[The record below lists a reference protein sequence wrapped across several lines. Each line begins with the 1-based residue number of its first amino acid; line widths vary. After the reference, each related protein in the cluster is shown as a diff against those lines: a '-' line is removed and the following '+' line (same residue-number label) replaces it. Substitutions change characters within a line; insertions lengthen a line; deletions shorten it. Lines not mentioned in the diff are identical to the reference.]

1 MTSNRLVAC
10 MLSNKSPRHAITSC
24 SGVNSFLWIR
34 RPFHLSLGIK
44 QLSRLIN
51 LTDRPHCAQCQP
63 QRKPYCL
70 LSWRLTFLLFFD
82 SSYLKEA
89 LGASPVI
96 DLKKTALSIHIIECL
111 KQKLWSLTGAYNLS
125 AEIQWNGLHHCI
137 CLFGCLYIE
146 HNSPPGYILTLPSSL
161 FPTSSYDET
170 EMEFVQMCVCVRAC
184 TCMLL
189 CVFVKVKKEKER
201 RSKPKCNLSLNHR
214 ASPGERPFFLGLVSE
229 LNHSEG
235 PIFQK

>member
-1 MTSNRLVAC
+1 MTPNRLVAC

-34 RPFHLSLGIK
+34 WPFHLSLGIK

-89 LGASPVI
+89 LFASPVI
-96 DLKKTALSIHIIECL
+96 DLKKTALSSHIIECL

-125 AEIQWNGLHHCI
+125 AKIQWNGLQLCI
-137 CLFGCLYIE
+137 CLFGRLYIE
-146 HNSPPGYILTLPSSL
+146 HKSPPGYILTLPSSL
-161 FPTSSYDET
+161 FPSSSYDQN
-170 EMEFVQMCVCVRAC
+170 EMEFFQTCVCVYTCAC
-184 TCMLL
+184 Y
-189 CVFVKVKKEKER
+189 CVSLWKWR
-201 RSKPKCNLSLNHR
+201 RRKREDPNRSVIS
-214 ASPGERPFFLGLVSE
+214 V
-229 LNHSEG
+229 
-235 PIFQK
+235 